1 MNYFAVEGRLYQWD
15 TGRKVTL
22 TLPYDEY
29 ASVVE
34 FSVNNEAE
42 ALVVSVVD
50 NVAEIPNKLLQRSGS
65 LRLWA
70 VTIEENGRQT
80 RRYGNL
86 PIFPRAK
93 PDDYVYT
100 ETEIMDYRKVAE
112 DLAELVQRVEEIEE
126 NGVQGGGA
134 VASVNGKTGEVY
146 LNAADVGALPTT
158 GGKLT
163 GNLTVPRL
171 ISTAADADGNIYEVQ
186 LYPTANGGLYMPLR
200 HNGAVANAMSMSQS
214 ATTFG
219 KPVAISS
226 GGHGGKNAAEGRQ
239 NLSLYSKEE
248 IDEKITNTQ
257 KEIERLTEE
266 IANEASAR
274 EKPLVYIDGA
284 IPTTKD
290 NVLAEMRVVSGW
302 LNIHAYIKIKC
313 QGTSS
318 MSYPKKNFTVT
329 LYQDE
334 ARTIPL
340 YITIPGWKHASNKF
354 VLKANWIDHLH
365 ARNII
370 SAQLW
375 SDVVASRPDYDML
388 PVELRNSPN
397 NGAVDG
403 FPIVVYTNG
412 AYQGIYTWNIG
423 KEDWLWGMDEDNP
436 NHVLLCAETNA
447 SSGVFVET
455 PCNFRALW
463 SGVDETDWSV
473 EVGTNSDAVKNSLN
487 ALISCVKDT
496 DDATFKATIGI
507 YLDLQSAIDYWIFQ
521 YVICGIDGLA
531 KNMLLGTYDLKKW
544 IMGAYDLDSTWG
556 LYWDG
561 TLWRPANEQCPE
573 TYLEPYSLLFERIS
587 KLFTAEVNARY
598 VELRGSVLSYANI
611 LSKFERFASEIG
623 TEAYADDLIV
633 YPSIPQGEANNIW
646 QIRNF
651 VKLRLEYTDTM
662 FGVFEDNMF
671 TLG

>member
-1 MNYFAVEGRLYQWD
+1 MNYFAVDGSLYQWD
-15 TGRKVTL
+15 TGRRVTL

-200 HNGAVANAMSMSQS
+200 HNGAVANAMSMLQS

-226 GGHGGKNAAEGRQ
+226 GGHGGKTAAEGRE
-239 NLSLYSKEE
+239 NLDVYSKSEVDAKIPAPYTLPTASE
-248 IDEKITNTQ
+248 DIKGGVRIGEGLRMDGDVLGVKPEKYEVLEDVT
-257 KEIERLTEE
+257 LTEE
-266 IANEASAR
+266 VSSFVRDGYNLTQICIDIVSPADAESTISAN
-274 EKPLVYIDGA
+274 LFLD
-284 IPTTKD
+284 
-290 NVLAEMRVVSGW
+290 
-302 LNIHAYIKIKC
+302 
-313 QGTSS
+313 
-318 MSYPKKNFTVT
+318 
-329 LYQDE
+329 
-334 ARTIPL
+334 
-340 YITIPGWKHASNKF
+340 SNKKSILYAF
-354 VLKANWIDHLH
+354 MADVITVGSTRYTTMRTKKENDVFISELFTPVANGTEY
-365 ARNII
+365 AR
-370 SAQLW
+370 
-375 SDVVASRPDYDML
+375 
-388 PVELRNSPN
+388 
-397 NGAVDG
+397 
-403 FPIVVYTNG
+403 
-412 AYQGIYTWNIG
+412 GI
-423 KEDWLWGMDEDNP
+423 
-436 NHVLLCAETNA
+436 NA
-447 SSGVFVET
+447 SIIRAEADEVIKKLSFFNKLVAGTRIVIKGV
-455 PCNFRALW
+455 RA
-463 SGVDETDWSV
+463 
-473 EVGTNSDAVKNSLN
+473 DA
-487 ALISCVKDT
+487 
-496 DDATFKATIGI
+496 
-507 YLDLQSAIDYWIFQ
+507 
-521 YVICGIDGLA
+521 
-531 KNMLLGTYDLKKW
+531 
-544 IMGAYDLDSTWG
+544 
-556 LYWDG
+556 
-561 TLWRPANEQCPE
+561 
-573 TYLEPYSLLFERIS
+573 
-587 KLFTAEVNARY
+587 
-598 VELRGSVLSYANI
+598 
-611 LSKFERFASEIG
+611 
-623 TEAYADDLIV
+623 
-633 YPSIPQGEANNIW
+633 
-646 QIRNF
+646 
-651 VKLRLEYTDTM
+651 
-662 FGVFEDNMF
+662 
-671 TLG
+671 

>member
-50 NVAEIPNKLLQRSGS
+50 NVAKIPNILLQRSGS

-266 IANEASAR
+266 MNDYILGVLNCLEHVAWSTPDGRQYYDALKAKYDSYNGLEPTDPPIQPGVLTAR
-274 EKPLVYIDGA
+274 SNSLSVDDSSFKNGYVKNDGSID
-284 IPTTKD
+284 TTTD
-290 NVLAEMRVVSGW
+290 
-302 LNIHAYIKIKC
+302 Y
-313 QGTSS
+313 QQ
-318 MSYPKKNFTVT
+318 NFFW
-329 LYQDE
+329 D
-334 ARTIPL
+334 
-340 YITIPGWKHASNKF
+340 KF
-354 VLKANWIDHLH
+354 VGCKAFLF
-365 ARNII
+365 
-370 SAQLW
+370 
-375 SDVVASRPDYDML
+375 
-388 PVELRNSPN
+388 
-397 NGAVDG
+397 VDE
-403 FPIVVYTNG
+403 NG
-412 AYQGIYTWNIG
+412 AYVPVVHRCAAYS
-423 KEDWLWGMDEDNP
+423 EDKSIITTTYYNAVTTP
-436 NHVLLCAETNA
+436 TATSLLGSDGAFYKLGFKQESLT
-447 SSGVFVET
+447 VD
-455 PCNFRALW
+455 RALVANTKMDTMCTIEDTTLDT
-463 SGVDETDWSV
+463 SGEAVYSAGRIASDYIQLYDNTPILCRSHNSLFIVCLYDADKALIDRQIGVSGEHVTRIIAV
-473 EVGTNSDAVKNSLN
+473 PENAKYVRVCTTAGTNVYTSLEM
-487 ALISCVKDT
+487 T
-496 DDATFKATIGI
+496 
-507 YLDLQSAIDYWIFQ
+507 
-521 YVICGIDGLA
+521 
-531 KNMLLGTYDLKKW
+531 
-544 IMGAYDLDSTWG
+544 
-556 LYWDG
+556 
-561 TLWRPANEQCPE
+561 
-573 TYLEPYSLLFERIS
+573 
-587 KLFTAEVNARY
+587 
-598 VELRGSVLSYANI
+598 
-611 LSKFERFASEIG
+611 
-623 TEAYADDLIV
+623 
-633 YPSIPQGEANNIW
+633 
-646 QIRNF
+646 
-651 VKLRLEYTDTM
+651 
-662 FGVFEDNMF
+662 
-671 TLG
+671 

>member
-1 MNYFAVEGRLYQWD
+1 MKYFLTGGDLYQWD
-15 TGRKVTL
+15 IGRKVTL
-22 TLPYDEY
+22 ALPEGET

-34 FSVNNEAE
+34 FTINNEAE

-100 ETEIMDYRKVAE
+100 ETEIMDYRKVAK

-266 IANEASAR
+266 IVELDDSLFSEGYSEEKVNVPTDLAVVVEATMVNVYGYTQAIAAVDLVKYPVSSGQKYYITNVYRNSAALYAFEKANGTVFGAYPTAEPASKVTATDYEIVVPDEAVYLLINDVSRWQSYTYTLQTLAPSV
-274 EKPLVYIDGA
+274 EKTFRAKALLPSYVPSRLYGKKLVACGDSITDGSNPDGGYFNNYAELVAKRHGMVYHKDAIGGSTMTNVEGKNPFCVSRYLNHTDFDYLTIWFGWNDGA
-284 IPTTKD
+284 YATLGTIEDTEDTTFYGAYKKVLTHYMTTYPTK
-290 NVLAEMRVVSGW
+290 
-302 LNIHAYIKIKC
+302 KI
-313 QGTSS
+313 G
-318 MSYPKKNFTVT
+318 
-329 LYQDE
+329 
-334 ARTIPL
+334 
-340 YITIPGWKHASNKF
+340 
-354 VLKANWIDHLH
+354 
-365 ARNII
+365 
-370 SAQLW
+370 
-375 SDVVASRPDYDML
+375 
-388 PVELRNSPN
+388 
-397 NGAVDG
+397 
-403 FPIVVYTNG
+403 IVVPYGFRTNI
-412 AYQGIYTWNIG
+412 QQ
-423 KEDWLWGMDEDNP
+423 
-436 NHVLLCAETNA
+436 
-447 SSGVFVET
+447 
-455 PCNFRALW
+455 
-463 SGVDETDWSV
+463 
-473 EVGTNSDAVKNSLN
+473 AVQE
-487 ALISCVKDT
+487 IS
-496 DDATFKATIGI
+496 
-507 YLDLQSAIDYWIFQ
+507 
-521 YVICGIDGLA
+521 
-531 KNMLLGTYDLKKW
+531 
-544 IMGAYDLDSTWG
+544 
-556 LYWDG
+556 
-561 TLWRPANEQCPE
+561 E
-573 TYLEPYSLLFERIS
+573 
-587 KLFTAEVNARY
+587 
-598 VELRGSVLSYANI
+598 
-611 LSKFERFASEIG
+611 
-623 TEAYADDLIV
+623 
-633 YPSIPQGEANNIW
+633 
-646 QIRNF
+646 
-651 VKLRLEYTDTM
+651 M
-662 FGVFEDNMF
+662 FGVPCLDLADGKRCSLIWGENNEAQIARRAALTYDTTHPNQAGHEFIATMYEQF
-671 TLG
+671 LLRL